1 MKTDPLIGAQ
11 TLLVAVVSFQTIH
24 KITYALY
31 IHKNNIH
38 SLVFSVIGHP
48 AIHRLENENFIC
60 HFFIH
65 PQHPHSSKVQ
75 DSLVKAFGFT
85 LEISAK

>member
-11 TLLVAVVSFQTIH
+11 TLVAVVSFKTID

-31 IHKNNIH
+31 IHKNNIR

-48 AIHRLENENFIC
+48 AIHRLGMKISSVIVSSILSI
-60 HFFIH
+60 HIH
-65 PQHPHSSKVQ
+65 PKCRIQLSR
-75 DSLVKAFGFT
+75 LFGFI

>member
-11 TLLVAVVSFQTIH
+11 TLVTVVSFQIIV

-38 SLVFSVIGHP
+38 FLVFLVIGHP
-48 AIHRLENENFIC
+48 TIHRLGMKIFIC
-60 HFFIH
+60 HFVIR

-75 DSLVKAFGFT
+75 DSVVKAFGFT